1 MFTLWYRKGRDPK
14 GKGVVIAQYEPPRG
28 LSPIELG
35 TINNERVNKRDIAS
49 IIIDLAVKGF
59 LKIKYLPKTFS
70 KDYEFIKLKEAKD
83 ISNSSEQ
90 KMFVG
95 IFGTKERKKLSELKN
110 KFLTTVSDITKDVYA
125 SVTNQ
130 GYFVKN
136 PAKTRLLYSIIS
148 IVICAGG
155 ALFFG
160 PILFDLTGVSTSSS
174 VIVYNEVAV
183 ILSGVIVGTFGWFMP
198 RKTPLGAVV
207 KEEIQGFKLFLSV
220 TEEERLKFHNA
231 PAKKPELF
239 EKYLPYAMVLGVE
252 KEWAKQF
259 EGIFTEPPS
268 WYEGNWTTFSLV
280 NFTSNLSS
288 FSSTASSSMM
298 STPSS
303 GGGGFSGGSSGGGFG
318 GGGGSSW

>member
-1 MFTLWYRKGRDPK
+1 
-14 GKGVVIAQYEPPRG
+14 
-28 LSPIELG
+28 
-35 TINNERVNKRDIAS
+35 
-49 IIIDLAVKGF
+49 
-59 LKIKYLPKTFS
+59 
-70 KDYEFIKLKEAKD
+70 
-83 ISNSSEQ
+83 
-90 KMFVG
+90 
-95 IFGTKERKKLSELKN
+95 
-110 KFLTTVSDITKDVYA
+110 
-125 SVTNQ
+125 
-130 GYFVKN
+130 
-136 PAKTRLLYSIIS
+136 LYSIIS